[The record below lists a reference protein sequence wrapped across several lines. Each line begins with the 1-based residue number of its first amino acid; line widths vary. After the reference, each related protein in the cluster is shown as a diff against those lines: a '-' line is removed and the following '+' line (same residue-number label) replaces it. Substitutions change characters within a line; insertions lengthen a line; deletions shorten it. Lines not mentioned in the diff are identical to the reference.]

1 MKDKIV
7 TRIVVE
13 IMGAPKNHVEDT
25 MKMVVEKFKA
35 EQGLKVIK
43 EKTAECK
50 ETENKLWATFS
61 EIEFETDDIQKIAG
75 ICFDYMPSSVE
86 ILEPAGLDMDMT
98 ALADMFNEVLAK
110 LHGYAMHAKKLEAE
124 NKLLNARMDKAR
136 QENLELM
143 KKLQ

>member
-7 TRIVVE
+7 TRIIVE

-35 EQGLKVIK
+35 EQGLRVIK

-50 ETENKLWATFS
+50 ETENKLWAAFS
-61 EIEFETDDIQKIAG
+61 EIEFETGHIQKIAG

-98 ALADMFNEVLAK
+98 ALADMFNEMLAK

-124 NKLLNARMDKAR
+124 NKLLNARMDKMR
-136 QENLELM
+136 NENLELM
-143 KKLQ
+143 KKAQ

>member
-50 ETENKLWATFS
+50 ETENKLWATF
-61 EIEFETDDIQKIAG
+61 FRDR
-75 ICFDYMPSSVE
+75 V
-86 ILEPAGLDMDMT
+86 
-98 ALADMFNEVLAK
+98 
-110 LHGYAMHAKKLEAE
+110 
-124 NKLLNARMDKAR
+124 
-136 QENLELM
+136 
-143 KKLQ
+143 

>member
-7 TRIVVE
+7 SRIVVE

-25 MKMVVEKFKA
+25 MAMVVEKFKA

-75 ICFDYMPSSVE
+75 VCFDYMPSSIE
-86 ILEPAGLDMDMT
+86 IFEPAGLDMDTT

-124 NKLLNARMDKAR
+124 NKLLNARMDKTR

>member
-7 TRIVVE
+7 TRMIVE

-35 EQGLKVIK
+35 EPGLKVVK
-43 EKTAECK
+43 EKTADCR

-61 EIEFETDDIQKIAG
+61 EIEFEADNIQKIAG
-75 ICFDYMPSSVE
+75 ICFDYMPSSIE
-86 ILEPAGLDMDMT
+86 ILEPAGLDMDM
-98 ALADMFNEVLAK
+98 AMLADMFNEVLAK

-124 NKLLNARMDKAR
+124 NKLLNARMDKMR
-136 QENLELM
+136 NENLELM
-143 KKLQ
+143 KKVQ